1 MYQDI
6 KLEKTLYNIS
16 GKSFTQAL
24 AELDPDDE
32 YKGTELEGL
41 DALLFIGNSIY
52 W

>member
-32 YKGTELEGL
+32 YKGTELAGL
-41 DALLFIGNSIY
+41 
-52 W
+52 